1 MCQSCVEIDQEIE
14 RYREL
19 LHSTRDQK
27 EIERINRVVAKLY
40 RDRVLLPV
48 VGLLD
53 LDPALFGYKMETS
66 NDLTFDDRD
75 SAPFMPRC
83 RIIDPAFTWGD

>member
-1 MCQSCVEIDQEIE
+1 LVAVSHSFPNK
-14 RYREL
+14 L
-19 LHSTRDQK
+19 LLDPY
-27 EIERINRVVAKLY
+27 AKA
-40 RDRVLLPV
+40 V